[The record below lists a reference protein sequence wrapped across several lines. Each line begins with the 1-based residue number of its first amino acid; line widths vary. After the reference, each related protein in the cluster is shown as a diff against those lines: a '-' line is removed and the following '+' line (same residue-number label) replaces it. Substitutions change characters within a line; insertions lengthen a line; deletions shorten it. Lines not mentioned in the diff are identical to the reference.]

1 MTIRLIHVHL
11 LEALYLCYG
20 VKCQS
25 GVIWG
30 HCVQKVIFTK
40 NTLTGPCYIAWPY
53 IVITYTYPLA
63 LHPLSHLW
71 GQQTTWG
78 QSGVDVSK
86 PAGYAVCDGN
96 VSSDTFILL
105 VSVFF
110 LATRLFRILPNV
122 RFWPNL
128 VKVTSTLTT
137 TQAQTM
143 IWSPI
148 TMGSLG
154 SKRSFSP
161 KRHQVLQNT

>member
-1 MTIRLIHVHL
+1 MTMRLIHVDQ
-11 LEALYLCYG
+11 LETLYQGYWVTCH
-20 VKCQS
+20 S

-30 HCVQKVIFTK
+30 HWGQKVIFTK
-40 NTLTGPCYIAWPY
+40 NVIIRIVWPQDSY
-53 IVITYTYPLA
+53 MMMNLRPSTYVMR
-63 LHPLSHLW
+63 SHVNL
-71 GQQTTWG
+71 G
-78 QSGVDVSK
+78 SFEFL
-86 PAGYAVCDGN
+86 PAGYADCVGS

-110 LATRLFRILPNV
+110 LATRLFHILPIV
-122 RFWPNL
+122 RFWPYL

-143 IWSPI
+143 MGSAV
-148 TMGSLG
+148 TVGSLG